1 MSKINKSVALKYN
14 PEFNEAPYV
23 LAKGAGEIANHLV
36 SLAKK
41 NNIPIYKND
50 KLAESLYRLKQNE
63 EIPPELYTIVAEIFI
78 FVYALKG
85 KVTN

>member
-1 MSKINKSVALKYN
+1 MTKENKAIALKYEPDVN
-14 PEFNEAPYV
+14 DAPFI
-23 LAKGAGEIANHLV
+23 LAKGAGEIGNYIV

-41 NNIPIYKND
+41 NSIPIYKND

-78 FVYALKG
+78 FVYALKD
-85 KVTN
+85 KK